1 MIKIRKIDLDSKAAI
16 NRFVQVPF
24 DIYEGHPQWVPPF
37 INDVKTM
44 MNPEKHPYYEHS
56 EAEFF
61 LAEKEGKAV
70 GRIAALE
77 NKPFNQYHQVRD
89 AEFYLFESI
98 NDQEVANALFSTV
111 FDWARSRGLTRL
123 VGPKGFGPLDGY
135 GIQIE
140 GFENRQMMNMMNY
153 NFPYYRDLVENL
165 GFTTVVD
172 FVSSYIQPQEFI
184 LPSKVRKAAEIAKK
198 RGTFEVLNF
207 KNKRHLLEW
216 AGRIGQAYNKAFVNN
231 WEYYPLSQR
240 EIDFVVDNVMTIVD
254 PDLIKIIVKDGE
266 VVGFVF
272 PFPDVSAAMKKNK
285 GKLGPI
291 AILRLL
297 LELKKT
303 QWISF
308 NGVGILPE
316 YHGLGG
322 NAIMYTELEKAMRR
336 NGQFIHSELTQ
347 VAETAE
353 QMRKDLLNL
362 GVKFYK
368 NHRVYQRE
376 IEY

>member
-1 MIKIRKIDLDSKAAI
+1 MVKIIKIDLHSKSEI
-16 NRFVQVPF
+16 NRFVQLPF
-24 DIYEGHPQWVPPF
+24 DIYRGHPQWVPPF
-37 INDVKTM
+37 ISDIKMM

-56 EAEFF
+56 DAEFF
-61 LAEKEGKAV
+61 LAEKDGKPA

-77 NKPFNQYHQVRD
+77 NKPFNAYHQVKD
-89 AEFYLFESI
+89 AEFYLFECI
-98 NDQEVANALFSTV
+98 NDQEVANALFETV
-111 FDWARSRGLTRL
+111 IDWARARGLTNL

-140 GFENRQMMNMMNY
+140 GFEHRQMMNMMNY

-165 GFTTVVD
+165 GFTKVVD
-172 FVSSYIQPQEFI
+172 FVSSYVQTREFV
-184 LPSKVRKAAEIAKK
+184 LPPKVVKAADIAQQ
-198 RGTFEVLNF
+198 RGTFEVLKF
-207 KNKRHLLEW
+207 KNKRHLIEW

-240 EIDFVVDNVMTIVD
+240 EIDFVVENVMTIID
-254 PDLIKIIVKDGE
+254 PELIKIIVKDGE

-272 PFPDVSAAMKKNK
+272 PFPDVSAAMQKNK

-291 AILRLL
+291 EILRLL
-297 LELKKT
+297 RELKKT
-303 QWISF
+303 RWISF

-322 NAIMYTELEKAMRR
+322 NAVMYSELEKTMRC
-336 NGQFIHSELTQ
+336 NDQFIHSELTQ
-347 VAETAE
+347 VAETAK

-362 GVKFYK
+362 GVRFYK
-368 NHRVYQRE
+368 NHRVYHKE
-376 IEY
+376 I

>member
-1 MIKIRKIDLDSKAAI
+1 MVKIVKIDLHSKSEI
-16 NRFVQVPF
+16 NRFIQLPF
-24 DIYEGHPQWVPPF
+24 DIYRGHPQWVPPF
-37 INDVKTM
+37 ISDIKMM
-44 MNPEKHPYYEHS
+44 MNREKHPYYEHS
-56 EAEFF
+56 DAEFF
-61 LAEKEGKAV
+61 LAEKDGKPA

-77 NKPFNQYHQVRD
+77 NKPFNAYHQVKD
-89 AEFYLFESI
+89 AEFYLFECI
-98 NDQEVANALFSTV
+98 NDQEVANALFETV
-111 FDWARSRGLTRL
+111 IDWARARGLTNL

-140 GFENRQMMNMMNY
+140 GFEHRQMMNMMNY

-165 GFTTVVD
+165 GFTKVVD
-172 FVSSYIQPQEFI
+172 FVSSYVQTQEFV
-184 LPSKVRKAAEIAKK
+184 LPPKVVKAADIAQQ
-198 RGTFEVLNF
+198 RGTFEVLKF

-240 EIDFVVDNVMTIVD
+240 EIDFVVENVMTIID
-254 PDLIKIIVKDGE
+254 PELIKIIVKDGE

-272 PFPDVSAAMKKNK
+272 PFPDVSAAMQKNK

-291 AILRLL
+291 EILRLL
-297 LELKKT
+297 RELKKT
-303 QWISF
+303 RWISF

-322 NAIMYTELEKAMRR
+322 NAVMYSELEKAMRR
-336 NGQFIHSELTQ
+336 NDQFVHSELTQ
-347 VAETAE
+347 VAETAK

-362 GVKFYK
+362 GVRFYK
-368 NHRVYQRE
+368 NHRVYHKE
-376 IEY
+376 I